1 LSLVA
6 PTRKTRPQRDGW
18 SRAGNDRSTI
28 RSPLPS
34 GRQFV
39 TLKDAGT
46 YIATDD
52 GGAAQSLSVPIAAA
66 LVSTKGHMKIRRLP
80 NFVDIRAFLV
90 CFQTGKE
97 WPMRIFTASVIIAAL
112 SLGTPAFVQA
122 QGASSQPQ
130 AQTPPDQSST
140 VIRSI
145 QVVDIKDLKPALR
158 SKVDEVVAH
167 TSEEDMQSLR
177 KSIDATPEA
186 ASALKAKGLSSSQ
199 VVAINLAD
207 GVLTLFAKTAWS
219 QDY

>member
-1 LSLVA
+1 
-6 PTRKTRPQRDGW
+6 
-18 SRAGNDRSTI
+18 
-28 RSPLPS
+28 
-34 GRQFV
+34 
-39 TLKDAGT
+39 
-46 YIATDD
+46 
-52 GGAAQSLSVPIAAA
+52 
-66 LVSTKGHMKIRRLP
+66 
-80 NFVDIRAFLV
+80 
-90 CFQTGKE
+90 
-97 WPMRIFTASVIIAAL
+97 MRIFTASVIIAAL

-140 VIRSI
+140 VIIRSI

-158 SKVDEVVAH
+158 SKVDEVVAR

-207 GVLTLFAKTAWS
+207 GVLTLFAKTA
-219 QDY
+219 